1 MQVRRC
7 FSVIPSKLFVM
18 SFVKIWVHI
27 VWGTKNRQ
35 PILESTIRRTLFEHM
50 KKNAREK
57 QLYLDSINGHLDHV
71 HCLLALNADMP
82 VAKTV
87 QLLKGESAFWA
98 NKQGLV
104 KTKLEWAAEYFAV
117 SVSESVVDKVRAYI
131 AGQEEHHSK
140 ITFTDEYQEFLKRYN
155 FLVQG

>member
-1 MQVRRC
+1 
-7 FSVIPSKLFVM
+7 M

-104 KTKLEWAAEYFAV
+104 KTKLEWASEYFAV

-140 ITFTDEYQEFLKRYN
+140 ISFMDEYQEFIKRYN